1 VATLKKMAG
10 ISGSLHRSKSSAFR
24 INAAGDVLDKSP
36 SAGPLV
42 ALWNDDQGPLHHTVH
57 EALTSGLPTD
67 ARIEDGKG
75 STYWLVAV
83 PQGDEVVVVTR
94 DTTLPDKVT
103 EALLKSRTMLK
114 ELLDGSVDLSFELDE
129 NHTFRFISPHKAFG
143 QETEQWLGRNATRI
157 FWPNGDAP
165 VRNPFT
171 ARREA
176 QFDNVPAMFEGEGRC
191 WLHFNVH
198 PLLNEKGEQIGLRG
212 TCRDMTERYM
222 AARKTK
228 QDGLRFMLLQ
238 RITRILNT
246 AESADDLFDS
256 ASAALQEVLRAD
268 MVWAAMHY
276 EEGLVPSS
284 IMGTYQEI
292 LDMDSIWE
300 QLNAAEDAVL
310 PFESTGDRQHLAL
323 RMQRGD
329 KGLGMMIVSRD
340 TKVSPWSDLEVEL
353 LGGVVEVLTAAF
365 GKAELIDTLYRLSSK
380 DELTGLM
387 NRRALREAVERRLK
401 HQCRTGLSGCLV
413 FIDLDHFKEVND
425 TLGHRAGDLALK
437 SVASQM
443 QSMIR
448 PCDFAGRYGGDEF
461 ILWLEDMDS
470 DVAAR
475 KAEDLIAAMPAIRED
490 IGGAELRLNAS
501 IGVCPSVA
509 GQDMTFEELAD
520 RADAVLYEVKESG
533 RGHVAIAPVS
543 EGPSEAEAGEE
554 EDLDA
559 G

>member
-1 VATLKKMAG
+1 VVPLKKMAG
-10 ISGSLHRSKSSAFR
+10 ISGSLSRSKSSAFR
-24 INAAGDVLDKSP
+24 ISANGEVLDESP

-42 ALWNDDQGPLHHTVH
+42 ALWQEDQGPLHHTVH

-114 ELLDGSVDLSFELDE
+114 ELLDGAVDLSFELDE
-129 NHTFRFISPHKAFG
+129 NHGFRFVSPHEAFG
-143 QETEQWLGRNATRI
+143 QDTEQWLGRNATRI
-157 FWPNGDAP
+157 FWPDGEAP

-171 ARREA
+171 ARRQA
-176 QFDNVPAMFEGEGRC
+176 QFDNVPAQFEGDSRR
-191 WLHFNVH
+191 WLHFNVR
-198 PLLNEKGEQIGLRG
+198 PLLNEKGEQTGLRG

-284 IMGTYQEI
+284 IVGTYQEI
-292 LDMDSIWE
+292 LDMDTIWQ
-300 QLNAAEDAVL
+300 QLVAADDPVL
-310 PFESTGDRQHLAL
+310 PFESTGERQHLAL
-323 RMQRGD
+323 RMQRGE
-329 KGLGMMIVSRD
+329 KGLGMMIISRD
-340 TKVSPWSDLEVEL
+340 TKVSPWSDQEVEL

-387 NRRALREAVERRLK
+387 NRRALREAIERRLK
-401 HQCRTGLSGCLV
+401 HQERTGLSGCLV

-437 SVASQM
+437 GVARQM
-443 QSMIR
+443 QAMIR

-461 ILWLEDMDS
+461 ILWLEDMGS
-470 DVAAR
+470 EVAAR
-475 KAEDLIAAMPAIRED
+475 KAEDLIAAMPAIREE
-490 IGGAELRLNAS
+490 IGADALRLNAS

-509 GQDMTFEELAD
+509 GVDLLFEDLAD
-520 RADAVLYEVKESG
+520 RADAVLYDVKEAG
-533 RGHVAIAPVS
+533 RGYVAIAPES
-543 EGPSEAEAGEE
+543 KGPKKAEAGKE
-554 EDLDA
+554 EDRDA

>member
-1 VATLKKMAG
+1 MAPLKKMAG
-10 ISGSLHRSKSSAFR
+10 ISGSLSRSKSSAFR
-24 INAAGDVLDKSP
+24 VAAGGDVLDQSP

-42 ALWNDDQGPLHHTVH
+42 ALWQQDEGPLHHTVH

-83 PQGDEVVVVTR
+83 PQGNEVVVVTR

-114 ELLDGSVDLSFELDE
+114 ELLDGAVDLSFELDE
-129 NHTFRFISPHKAFG
+129 NYRFRFVSPHEAFG
-143 QETEQWLGRNATRI
+143 QDTEQWLGRNATRI
-157 FWPNGDAP
+157 FWPDGEAP

-171 ARREA
+171 AKREA
-176 QFDNVPAMFEGEGRC
+176 QFDNVPAQFEGDSRR

-198 PLLNEKGEQIGLRG
+198 PLVNERGEQTGLRG
-212 TCRDMTERYM
+212 TCRDMTDRYM

-284 IMGTYQEI
+284 IVGSYQEI
-292 LDMDSIWE
+292 LDMDSIWAS
-300 QLNAAEDAVL
+300 LIAAEDHVL
-310 PFESTGDRQHLAL
+310 PFASTGERQHLAL

-329 KGLGMMIVSRD
+329 KSLGMMIVSRD

-353 LGGVVEVLTAAF
+353 LSGVVEVLTAAF

-387 NRRALREAVERRLK
+387 NRRALLEAVERRLK

-425 TLGHRAGDLALK
+425 TLGHRAGDQALK
-437 SVASQM
+437 GVAKHM
-443 QSMIR
+443 QAMIR

-470 DVAAR
+470 DVAAK
-475 KAEDLIAAMPAIRED
+475 KAESLIAAMPAIRSE
-490 IGGAELRLNAS
+490 IGGDGLRLNAS

-509 GQDMTFEELAD
+509 GVDLTFEKLAD
-520 RADAVLYEVKESG
+520 RADAVLYEVKEAG
-533 RGHVAIAPVS
+533 RGHVAIAPA
-543 EGPSEAEAGEE
+543 SEAPGDTAAGEE
-554 EDLDA
+554 ED
-559 G
+559 